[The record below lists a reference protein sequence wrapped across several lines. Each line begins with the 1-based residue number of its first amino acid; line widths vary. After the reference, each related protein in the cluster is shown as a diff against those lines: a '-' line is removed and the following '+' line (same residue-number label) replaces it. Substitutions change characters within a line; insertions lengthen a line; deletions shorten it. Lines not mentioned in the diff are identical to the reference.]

1 MFSEMINPA
10 DNPVGALFERYQ
22 TSGAPMPEIEVTSQ
36 IDQSFPDP
44 QVNMVAGQAHAPI
57 FKAKLSVCEGL
68 VVTATG
74 SSKKIAKNLAAAEM
88 LQKLMNN
95 SSPQL
100 KSLKQE
106 AIDQREEERRGG
118 GEILHQLVSVGRD
131 KVAELGGMT
140 FLEKLAKEQNFEL
153 TVIEVEA
160 VEERVEVLAQVWHT
174 LTASHLYCTIL
185 ANYHAQYL
193 PNVINSRWSKSREAQ
208 LPQ

>member
-1 MFSEMINPA
+1 MINPA

-22 TSGAPMPEIEVTSQ
+22 TSGAPMPEIE
-36 IDQSFPDP
+36 
-44 QVNMVAGQAHAPI
+44 VNMVAGQAHAPI

-95 SSPQL
+95 VSPQ
-100 KSLKQE
+100 QE
-106 AIDQREEERRGG
+106 AIDQREEERRGS

-160 VEERVEVLAQVWHT
+160 VEERVEVLAQVVEKQGGT
-174 LTASHLYCTIL
+174 TATVSLGVGANDEEARFKAATTIL
-185 ANYHAQYL
+185 TYFYTLYTN
-193 PNVINSRWSKSREAQ
+193 
-208 LPQ
+208 

>member
-1 MFSEMINPA
+1 
-10 DNPVGALFERYQ
+10 
-22 TSGAPMPEIEVTSQ
+22 
-36 IDQSFPDP
+36 
-44 QVNMVAGQAHAPI
+44 MVAGQAHAPI

-106 AIDQREEERRGG
+106 ALDQREEERRGG

-174 LTASHLYCTIL
+174 LTVSHLYCTIL

-193 PNVINSRWSKSREAQ
+193 PNAINSRWLKNREAQ
-208 LPQ
+208 LPQLVLELEPMMKRPGVQKDIMELT

>member
-1 MFSEMINPA
+1 
-10 DNPVGALFERYQ
+10 
-22 TSGAPMPEIEVTSQ
+22 
-36 IDQSFPDP
+36 
-44 QVNMVAGQAHAPI
+44 MVAGQAHAPV

-95 SSPQL
+95 P
-100 KSLKQE
+100 LKQE
-106 AIDQREEERRGG
+106 AIDQREEERRGS

-174 LTASHLYCTIL
+174 LTVSHLYCTIL

-193 PNVINSRWSKSREAQ
+193 PNVINSRWLKNKEAQ

>member
-1 MFSEMINPA
+1 MINPA

-22 TSGAPMPEIEVTSQ
+22 TSGAPMPEIE
-36 IDQSFPDP
+36 
-44 QVNMVAGQAHAPI
+44 VNMVAGQAHAPI

-95 SSPQL
+95 VSPQP
-100 KSLKQE
+100 LKQE
-106 AIDQREEERRGG
+106 AIDQKDEERRGS

-160 VEERVEVLAQVWHT
+160 VEERVEVLAQVVEKQGGT
-174 LTASHLYCTIL
+174 TATVSLGVGANEEEARLKAATTIL
-185 ANYHAQYL
+185 TYFYTLYTN
-193 PNVINSRWSKSREAQ
+193 
-208 LPQ
+208 

>member
-1 MFSEMINPA
+1 MINPA

-36 IDQSFPDP
+36 INQSFSNP

-95 SSPQL
+95 TSPQ
-100 KSLKQE
+100 SLKQE
-106 AIDQREEERRGG
+106 AIDQKDEERRGG

-174 LTASHLYCTIL
+174 LTVSHLYCTIL
-185 ANYHAQYL
+185 ANYHAHCLQ
-193 PNVINSRWSKSREAQ
+193 NAINSRWLKNREAQ

>member
-1 MFSEMINPA
+1 MINPA

-36 IDQSFPDP
+36 TDQSFPNP

-88 LQKLMNN
+88 LQKLMSNA
-95 SSPQL
+95 SPQP
-100 KSLKQE
+100 KSLKLE
-106 AIDQREEERRGG
+106 AIDQKEEERRGG

-160 VEERVEVLAQVWHT
+160 AEERVEVLAQVWHH
-174 LTASHLYCTIL
+174 LTVS
-185 ANYHAQYL
+185 Q
-193 PNVINSRWSKSREAQ
+193 
-208 LPQ
+208 

>member
-1 MFSEMINPA
+1 MINPA

-22 TSGAPMPEIEVTSQ
+22 TSGAPMPEIE
-36 IDQSFPDP
+36 
-44 QVNMVAGQAHAPI
+44 VNMVAGQAHAPI

-160 VEERVEVLAQVWHT
+160 VEERVEVLAQVVEKQGGT
-174 LTASHLYCTIL
+174 TATVSLGVGANDEEARFKAATTIL
-185 ANYHAQYL
+185 TYFYTLYTN
-193 PNVINSRWSKSREAQ
+193 
-208 LPQ
+208 

>member
-1 MFSEMINPA
+1 MINPA

-36 IDQSFPDP
+36 TNQSFSNP

-95 SSPQL
+95 TSPQ
-100 KSLKQE
+100 SLKQE
-106 AIDQREEERRGG
+106 AIDQKDEERRGG

-160 VEERVEVLAQVWHT
+160 AEERVEVLAQVWHH
-174 LTASHLYCTIL
+174 LTVS
-185 ANYHAQYL
+185 Q
-193 PNVINSRWSKSREAQ
+193 
-208 LPQ
+208 

>member
-1 MFSEMINPA
+1 MINPA

-22 TSGAPMPEIEVTSQ
+22 TSGAPMPEIE
-36 IDQSFPDP
+36 
-44 QVNMVAGQAHAPI
+44 VNMVAGQAHAPI

-95 SSPQL
+95 P
-100 KSLKQE
+100 LKQE
-106 AIDQREEERRGG
+106 AIDQREEERRGS

-160 VEERVEVLAQVWHT
+160 VEERVEVLAQVVEKQGGT
-174 LTASHLYCTIL
+174 TATVSLGVGANDEEARRKAATTIL
-185 ANYHAQYL
+185 TYFYTLYTN
-193 PNVINSRWSKSREAQ
+193 
-208 LPQ
+208 

>member
-22 TSGAPMPEIEVTSQ
+22 TSGAPMPEIEVTSP
-36 IDQSFPDP
+36 IDQSFPNP

-106 AIDQREEERRGG
+106 AIDQREEERRGS

-131 KVAELGGMT
+131 KVAELGGMS

-174 LTASHLYCTIL
+174 LTVS
-185 ANYHAQYL
+185 Q
-193 PNVINSRWSKSREAQ
+193 
-208 LPQ
+208 

>member
-1 MFSEMINPA
+1 MINPA

-36 IDQSFPDP
+36 IDQSFPNP

-106 AIDQREEERRGG
+106 AIDQREEEMRGG

-160 VEERVEVLAQVWHT
+160 VEERVEVLAQVWHS
-174 LTASHLYCTIL
+174 LTVS
-185 ANYHAQYL
+185 Q
-193 PNVINSRWSKSREAQ
+193 
-208 LPQ
+208 

>member
-36 IDQSFPDP
+36 IDQSFPNP

-95 SSPQL
+95 VSPQ
-100 KSLKQE
+100 QE

-160 VEERVEVLAQVWHT
+160 VEERVEVLAQVWHA
-174 LTASHLYCTIL
+174 LTVS
-185 ANYHAQYL
+185 Q
-193 PNVINSRWSKSREAQ
+193 
-208 LPQ
+208 

>member
-1 MFSEMINPA
+1 MINPA

-36 IDQSFPDP
+36 TNQSFSNP

-95 SSPQL
+95 VSPQP
-100 KSLKQE
+100 LKQE
-106 AIDQREEERRGG
+106 AIDQKDEERRGS

-174 LTASHLYCTIL
+174 LTVSHLHCNIL

-193 PNVINSRWSKSREAQ
+193 PNAINSRWLKNREAQ

>member
-36 IDQSFPDP
+36 IDQSFPNP

-95 SSPQL
+95 P
-100 KSLKQE
+100 LKQE

-174 LTASHLYCTIL
+174 LTVS
-185 ANYHAQYL
+185 Q
-193 PNVINSRWSKSREAQ
+193 
-208 LPQ
+208 

>member
-1 MFSEMINPA
+1 
-10 DNPVGALFERYQ
+10 
-22 TSGAPMPEIEVTSQ
+22 MPEIEVTSQ
-36 IDQSFPDP
+36 TDQSFPNP

-95 SSPQL
+95 VSPQQ
-100 KSLKQE
+100 K

-174 LTASHLYCTIL
+174 LTVS
-185 ANYHAQYL
+185 Q
-193 PNVINSRWSKSREAQ
+193 
-208 LPQ
+208 

>member
-22 TSGAPMPEIEVTSQ
+22 TSGAPMPEIEVTSP
-36 IDQSFPDP
+36 IDQSFPNP

-140 FLEKLAKEQNFEL
+140 FLEMLAKEQNFEL

-174 LTASHLYCTIL
+174 LTVSHLYCTIL
-185 ANYHAQYL
+185 ANYRAQYL
-193 PNVINSRWSKSREAQ
+193 PNAINSRWLKNKEAQ